1 MGRKAP
7 RKRLTCR
14 VMARPTGA
22 LAPHPNVSRRSAHP
36 SFGLAKQR
44 CKNPGAKTRRGNEEV
59 LCDANAF
66 SLSFRGAGEA
76 REPGI
81 HTHCLWLWIPALA
94 AIAARPE

>member
-1 MGRKAP
+1 MP
-7 RKRLTCR
+7 RYGMSNGCS
-14 VMARPTGA
+14 AE
-22 LAPHPNVSRRSAHP
+22 HPNVSRRSAHP
-36 SFGLAKQR
+36 SIRVSEAKMQ
-44 CKNPGAKTRRGNEEV
+44 NPGAEVRRGNEEV

-81 HTHCLWLWIPALA
+81 HIHRQWLWIPALA